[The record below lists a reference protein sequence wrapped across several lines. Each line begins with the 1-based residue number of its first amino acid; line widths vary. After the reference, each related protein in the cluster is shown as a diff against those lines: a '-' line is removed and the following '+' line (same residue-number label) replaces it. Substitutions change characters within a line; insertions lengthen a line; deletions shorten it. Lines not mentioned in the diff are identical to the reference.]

1 MPEFEWQFTLV
12 LLTNGIMIGLMY
24 ALIAL
29 GFVLIYKATDAINF
43 AQGEFVMFAGFLAAV
58 AAEMAGMPFWLSSLV
73 AIAGMVALG
82 FGLERVVLRPLI
94 GRPVIAVVMA
104 TIGLAAVLRGTAVMA
119 FGAGTRA
126 IVMPVSD
133 EPFQLG
139 PVMLPPV
146 QLVGAG
152 VSLVFLA
159 LFTWF
164 FLKSRTGIAM
174 RAVADSQQVAMA
186 MGINVRR
193 YFALAWAMA
202 GIVSALGG
210 VVWGTMLGVDNQ
222 LALVGLKAKADHPVT
237 ALTIPDRK
245 RLEVARAVATRPQLL
260 LLDEVMAGLN
270 NVEID
275 EALDMVRAVHATG
288 VTVLLIEHVM
298 RVIVGVCRRAVVL
311 DFGQVLAE
319 GEPEVVLRDER
330 VIKAYLGERYA
341 KRLQS

>member
-43 AQGEFVMFAGFLAAV
+43 AQGEFVMFAGFIAAG
-58 AAEMAGMPFWLSSLV
+58 AADIAGFPFWISALL
-73 AIAGMVALG
+73 AIGGMIALG

-104 TIGLAAVLRGTAVMA
+104 TIGLAAVLRGTATMA

-126 IVMPVSD
+126 VVMPVSD

-159 LFTWF
+159 AFTWF

-174 RAVADSQQVAMA
+174 RAVADSQQVSMA
-186 MGINVRR
+186 VGINVRR

-202 GIVSALGG
+202 GVVSALGG
-210 VVWGTMLGVDNQ
+210 IVWGTMLGVDNQ
-222 LALVGLKAKADHPVT
+222 LALVGLKVFPVVI
-237 ALTIPDRK
+237 LGGLDSVIG
-245 RLEVARAVATRPQLL
+245 AVVGGLIVGIVENFAAGY
-260 LLDEVMAGLN
+260 LDPYVGGGTKDFAPYVLMIL
-270 NVEID
+270 V
-275 EALDMVRAVHATG
+275 LMVRPEG
-288 VTVLLIEHVM
+288 IF
-298 RVIVGVCRRAVVL
+298 GRR
-311 DFGQVLAE
+311 
-319 GEPEVVLRDER
+319 RIER
-330 VIKAYLGERYA
+330 V
-341 KRLQS
+341 